1 MSANSFGRPLLGLA
15 VAIASLFFITSAP
28 MVVAAPQ
35 CGDQSALDSAERVA
49 NTVRWTTASEQD
61 NFGFDVYR
69 GESEDGP
76 FVKLT
81 SSPMLGAGT
90 SDETHHYEFRDDGID
105 PCNAYWYYVED
116 ISTGGERSRFTPII
130 HAKAKRGVEAGAD
143 NPADE

>member
-1 MSANSFGRPLLGLA
+1 MSANPFVRPSRVLCA
-15 VAIASLFFITSAP
+15 AIACLL
-28 MVVAAPQ
+28 MVFSVPVAMAAPQ

-69 GESEDGP
+69 GESEEGP
-76 FVKLT
+76 FIKLT
-81 SSPMLGAGT
+81 PNAMLGAGT

-105 PCNAYWYYVED
+105 PCKAYWYYVED

-130 HAKAKRGVEAGAD
+130 HARAKRGVAPSAD
-143 NPADE
+143 EPADE